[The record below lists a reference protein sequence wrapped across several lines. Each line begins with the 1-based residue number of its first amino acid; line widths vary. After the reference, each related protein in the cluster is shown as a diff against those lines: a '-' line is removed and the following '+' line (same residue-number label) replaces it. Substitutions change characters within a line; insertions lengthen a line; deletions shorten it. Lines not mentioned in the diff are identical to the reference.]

1 MTYSFMMCGVDEAGR
16 GPVMGPLVVCA
27 VFVEDDAALKDL
39 GVKDSKKL
47 TPKAREKLY
56 DRII

>member
-27 VFVEDDAALKDL
+27 VFVEGDAALKDL
-39 GVKDSKKL
+39 GVKDS
-47 TPKAREKLY
+47 
-56 DRII
+56 